1 MDTGFF
7 KENPIH
13 FKSKADSF
21 YSYTEKGVYRYSN
34 HWGRVANCRWKLKA
48 NGMYKNQDMHL
59 GFAKWVDFYSMN
71 ETEKLFYINVDFNLK
86 KASFHHKME
95 ETTVFLF
102 TSIEAKKRVSIIQ
115 KLLKETKWAAYF
127 EQSIDEL
134 RISLITELINSNQSV
149 QQLKIQLKQGA

>member
-48 NGMYKNQDMHL
+48 DGMYKNQAMHL
-59 GFAKWVDFYSMN
+59 GFANWTDFYSMN
-71 ETEKLFYINVDFNLK
+71 ETEKLFYIKVDFDLK
-86 KASFHHKME
+86 KVSFHHKMDKN
-95 ETTVFLF
+95 TVFLF
-102 TSIEAKKRVSIIQ
+102 TSSEARKRVSIIQ
-115 KLLKETKWAAYF
+115 KLLKEIKWAGYF

-134 RISLITELINSNQSV
+134 RILLITEVINSNKSV
-149 QQLKIQLKQGA
+149 QQLKMQLKQGA